1 MNDRHSEDF
10 WAGVYA
16 CVTILALSVIVS
28 GLWLLT
34 ECIRSSLPEDDP
46 VETYTQISVP
56 VHIIEQKEVDPAQI
70 REHIAAEPLPYFALT
85 EAERDE
91 MAQVIM
97 CETGG
102 VDEAAAEL
110 VALCVLNACEKDGI
124 QPSDV
129 FARYQYAQGDKTPN
143 STCYAAIQSVFDEGN
158 ALTEE
163 PILFFYSPA
172 NMPNGTSAWHETQDF
187 VLEYG
192 GHRYFKLKGAEKN
205 ERRNQGNVFHQG
217 SDGSA
222 RVGGVGRWG
231 TADRYFEKCT
241 SLRN

>member
-1 MNDRHSEDF
+1 MTDRHSEDF

-16 CVTILALSVIVS
+16 CVTILALSVVVS

-34 ECIRSSLPEDDP
+34 ECIRSSLPEEDP
-46 VETYTQISVP
+46 VETYTQIQPAVR
-56 VHIIEQKEVDPAQI
+56 IIETKKADPEEVREQI
-70 REHIAAEPLPYFALT
+70 ATEPLPYFAIT

-91 MAQVIM
+91 LAQVIM

-129 FARYQYAQGDKTPN
+129 FARYQYAKGDKAPN

-205 ERRNQGNVFHQG
+205 AGGNQGHCPYQG
-217 SDGSA
+217 QSGCE
-222 RVGGVGRWG
+222 GVGDLYRWEAVG
-231 TADRYFEKCT
+231 RDLPRSAKK
-241 SLRN
+241 